1 MPQASSGKTGIGV
14 VLKRG
19 DGGTPTETFATIAN
33 CTNLSAGGVSLNMVD
48 ATHLD
53 SPDFYAE
60 FLPGLKTADEW
71 TFTLQWDPSDPT
83 QNGTTG
89 LRKQLEDREIRTFR
103 VDTTAI
109 GLDVSLECDGYI
121 SQLGNIEISP
131 TAVMTQSCTLR
142 PSGAPREIDNA

>member
-1 MPQASSGKTGIGV
+1 MPQATTGKTGIGV
-14 VLKRG
+14 TFQRG
-19 DGGTPTETFATIAN
+19 DGGSPEVFATIAN
-33 CTNLSAGGVSLNMVD
+33 ATNLSAGGVSVNMVD

-89 LRKQLEDREIRTFR
+89 LRKQLEDRTIATFR
-103 VDTTAI
+103 ANTAAI
-109 GLDVSLECDGYI
+109 GLLVSLECDAYV

-131 TAVMTQSCTLR
+131 EAVMTQSCTLKV
-142 PSGAPREIDNA
+142 SGAPREIDN